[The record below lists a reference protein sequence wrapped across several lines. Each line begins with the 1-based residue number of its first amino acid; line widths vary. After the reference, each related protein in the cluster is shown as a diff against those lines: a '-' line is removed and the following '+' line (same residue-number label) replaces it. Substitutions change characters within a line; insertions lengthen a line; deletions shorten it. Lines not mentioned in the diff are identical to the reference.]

1 MKCSKCG
8 EECRENQAFCFRC
21 GAPIQVMP
29 DFNLIEAELAN
40 SVGELLENDGLEESV
55 AKDNDELDFLED
67 EYYTANENTKQTNVK
82 VTQPAQNVK
91 ESSGNKPAKKESSGT
106 HEAKKEKK
114 IFKIKVAIFSVV
126 AVVIVVLGIF
136 LLQGISKSGT
146 QDTFTTR
153 YNRGY
158 DYYSKQAY
166 KEAIVEFEAAK
177 KLFESNADKIKVN
190 KSMLVAYEKIEGS
203 DDKIIAILKELIE
216 LEPKEEEHYEAL
228 AKVYDK
234 NGMVDELDAFIDS
247 ITDVTIAAR
256 LSDYIVPLPQFS
268 QQEGTYD
275 KYISIKLTTTGTNTI
290 YYTIDGSNPT
300 TESPKYT
307 EEIKLDEQGT
317 YTIKAF
323 SVNEKGVSSKIVS
336 KNYEINPGVLD
347 APVVTPLGGT
357 YTEAT
362 KISID
367 VPKNAKCYYVYGD
380 VPAVPTATDTEYT
393 EEIDMLRGKH
403 ILSVIL
409 IDANGKVSE
418 VTQNVYQLDIPRAV
432 DYNNA
437 LVFLEMNLTQNNII
451 RKDEN
456 GDFFKGE
463 VKVRF
468 SYNSIAV
475 IENNEYFII
484 NFESLGEGDVVTATE
499 YYGVDTVTGGVVKLI
514 VDTENAGA
522 YKLTE

>member
-21 GAPIQVMP
+21 GAPIQVVP

-40 SVGELLENDGLEESV
+40 SVGELLERDELEDAVTNES
-55 AKDNDELDFLED
+55 DELDFLED
-67 EYYTANENTKQTNVK
+67 ESYLTRQEQKKAGST
-82 VTQPAQNVK
+82 TQRVQSTK
-91 ESSGNKPAKKESSGT
+91 ESSTNKPAKKESSV
-106 HEAKKEKK
+106 AQDMKKEKK
-114 IFKIKVAIFSVV
+114 ILKIKIAIFSVI
-126 AVVIVVLGIF
+126 AVVVVVLGVF
-136 LLQGISKSGT
+136 LLQGIGKSGT
-146 QDTFTTR
+146 QETFTTR

-166 KEAIVEFEAAK
+166 KEAIIEFEAAK
-177 KLFESNADKIKVN
+177 QLIESNADKIKVN

-203 DDKIIAILKELIE
+203 DDKIIAVLKELIE

-228 AKVYDK
+228 AKVYEK
-234 NGMVDELDAFIDS
+234 NGMVDELDTFINS

-268 QQEGTYD
+268 QQEGSYD
-275 KYISIKLTTTGTNTI
+275 HYISIKLTTNGTHTI

-300 TESPKYT
+300 MESPKYT
-307 EEIKLDEQGT
+307 EEIKLDEEGT
-317 YTIKAF
+317 YTIRAF
-323 SVNEKGVSSKIVS
+323 AVNEKGVSSKIVT
-336 KNYEINPGVLD
+336 KNYEVIPGILD
-347 APVVTPLGGT
+347 APVVTPAGGV
-357 YTEAT
+357 YAEAT
-362 KISID
+362 QISIE

-380 VPAVPTATDTEYT
+380 APAVPTEADTEYT

-418 VTQNVYQLDIPRAV
+418 VTQNVYQLEIPRAV

-437 LVFLEMNLTQNNII
+437 LVFLEMNLIQNNIV
-451 RKDEN
+451 RKAEN
-456 GDFFKGE
+456 GELLKAGE
-463 VKVRF
+463 IKVRF
-468 SYNSIAV
+468 GYNSIAV
-475 IENNEYFII
+475 IDNNEYFII
-484 NFESLGEGDVVTATE
+484 NFETLGADNTVTETE
-499 YYGVDTVTGGVVKLI
+499 YYGVDTVTGKVVKLI
-514 VDTENAGA
+514 ADAENAGA